1 MNEEKKV
8 KNELQE
14 VVTPEQTGEIV
25 QHEVATPKA
34 TKEAISEV
42 QEPAKDTEQV
52 KEVPSKVEQD
62 SEDVGEKQE
71 EDTRH
76 ISDGEEKSKTTDKDT
91 EEVHSEETADET
103 VEEQPKNSEESEKQQ
118 DEEKKK
124 EKSPEEPEEADI
136 EQLKRKLEELEAE
149 KEDAAKVR
157 ELVETAHKAE
167 VEYNKVVNGI
177 NEALRE
183 TLEQYQIPTDKTIE
197 ELEHEDPAKA
207 RIARELIA
215 QAKQTL
221 DFNTQ
226 RLSEQY
232 KQKERDVVFT
242 KAEKL
247 FNKYDLTNEQSKV
260 AATTFISIINTTGLQ
275 DLNEDLAA
283 KVELSVAQA
292 KFKFPDAIPTE
303 PQKVVEPIVEQSLE
317 EEANDN
323 PEVVQ
328 DVDVDETQPED
339 KAKEKEKKNVQEF
352 EIQKGV
358 AKVAPVRPD
367 VSAYKEGIEGSNS
380 TAASVVKTTDSQE
393 VLHKLA
399 KLPFRE
405 RQKFLKEN
413 FAEIN
418 KAMKEVN
425 LKFERKI

>member
-1 MNEEKKV
+1 MNEEKNV

-14 VVTPEQTGEIV
+14 VIIPEQTGEIV
-25 QHEVATPKA
+25 QHEVATPK
-34 TKEAISEV
+34 TTEEAISEV
-42 QEPAKDTEQV
+42 QEPTKDAEQV
-52 KEVPSKVEQD
+52 KEVPSEVGQD
-62 SEDVGEKQE
+62 SEDVGEKQK
-71 EDTRH
+71 EDTGNT
-76 ISDGEEKSKTTDKDT
+76 SDGEEKSKTTNEDT
-91 EEVHSEETADET
+91 EEVHSEEATEET
-103 VEEQPKNSEESEKQQ
+103 VEEQPENPEESKQQQ
-118 DEEKKK
+118 DEEEKK
-124 EKSPEEPEEADI
+124 EKSPEESEEADI

-183 TLEQYQIPTDKTIE
+183 TLEQYQIPADKTIE

-207 RIARELIA
+207 KIARELIA

-247 FNKYDLTNEQSKV
+247 FNKYNLTNEQSEV

-292 KFKFPDAIPTE
+292 KFKFPDAILTE
-303 PQKVVEPIVEQSLE
+303 PLKVVEPIVEQNLE
-317 EEANDN
+317 EEANN
-323 PEVVQ
+323 NSKVVQ
-328 DVDVDETQPED
+328 DVDVDKTQPED
-339 KAKEKEKKNVQEF
+339 KVEEKEEKNVQEF

-418 KAMKEVN
+418 KAMREVN
-425 LKFERKI
+425 LKSERKI